1 MSHTLLN
8 GQYNEFNVIRMID
21 EIDAVLRI
29 LKNFL
34 IKKGFKED
42 RLEVVMGRISSGSQ
56 LGLLYSYMIKNPPIP
71 LKMILNNFRIV
82 TLDPKYYLQK
92 KSQDPSLDNID
103 PESIDKAINQ
113 SLIIHMNGTA
123 TDG

>member
-8 GQYNEFNVIRMID
+8 GQYKEFNVIRIID
-21 EIDAVLRI
+21 EIDAVLKI

-82 TLDPKYYLQK
+82 TLDSKYYLQK